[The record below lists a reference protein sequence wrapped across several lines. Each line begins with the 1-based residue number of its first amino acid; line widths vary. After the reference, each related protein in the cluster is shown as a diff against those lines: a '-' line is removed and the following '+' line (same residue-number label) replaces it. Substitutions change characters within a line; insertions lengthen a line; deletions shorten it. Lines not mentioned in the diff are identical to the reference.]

1 MRVRQGKPGGGKGA
15 LIQNEKS
22 GTIATGNDQ
31 TLFVMATAQANAEI
45 TENQAPTIT
54 AAAGT
59 SGNNKPI
66 LAYGI
71 GRDAFNMGENAQ
83 FGMSISEEQQP
94 PMLARGPGAV
104 AMVDARNGTMG
115 ETAPAMQAAYDHTN
129 NAGGLVFTT
138 SKASYHRVAECEVA
152 NTLVAT
158 DYKDPPTV
166 NEGDYIVRRLT
177 PTECARLQGFP
188 DWWCSDLEEDTEGM
202 DFWREVWNTWTGI
215 NGAKPKTDKEI
226 AKWLKQPYSESEEY
240 KMWGNGVALPCVFFV
255 MAGIQAYDEGKIPDE
270 ELLPLFAWMEAEQ

>member
-1 MRVRQGKPGGGKGA
+1 MGKGYSEDEKSFTLNTIERHAVAMRVRQGKPGGGKGA
-15 LIQNEKS
+15 LLQNEKT
-22 GTIATGNDQ
+22 GTIACGNDQ
-31 TLFVMATAQANAEI
+31 TLFV
-45 TENQAPTIT
+45 P
-54 AAAGT
+54 
-59 SGNNKPI
+59 S
-66 LAYGI
+66 YGI

-83 FGMSISEEQQP
+83 FGMSISEEQQS

-115 ETAPAMQAAYDHTN
+115 ETAPSMQAAYNHTN

-188 DWWCSDLEEDTEGM
+188 DWWCSDLDEDTEGM
-202 DFWREVWNTWTGI
+202 DFWREVWDTWTGI
-215 NGAKPKTDKEI
+215 NGAKQKTDKEI

-255 MAGIQAYDEGKIPDE
+255 MAGIQAYDDGKIPNE
-270 ELLPLFAWMEAEQ
+270 EPLPLFAWMEAEQWQKN